1 LCEAKQNGGF
11 FPLNKNL
18 YAHLIALICVSRRA
32 HWQLLP
38 SRIRDRSIRWSPSF
52 IFATAAMA
60 FFLLATFYL
69 LIDVFHL
76 WNGSP
81 FRFIGAALLSRC

>member
-1 LCEAKQNGGF
+1 MCPGLGLIS
-11 FPLNKNL
+11 PLFML
-18 YAHLIALICVSRRA
+18 R
-32 HWQLLP
+32 
-38 SRIRDRSIRWSPSF
+38 RWSPSF

-69 LIDVFHL
+69 LIDVFPV

-81 FRFIGAALLSRC
+81 FRFIGNHLPRSIT